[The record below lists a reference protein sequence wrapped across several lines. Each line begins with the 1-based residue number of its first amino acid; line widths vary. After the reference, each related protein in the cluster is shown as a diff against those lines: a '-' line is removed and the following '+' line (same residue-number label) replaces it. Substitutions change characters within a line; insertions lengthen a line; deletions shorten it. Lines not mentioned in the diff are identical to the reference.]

1 MPLIFTGIPEG
12 HTQHESWVAGGRPSL
27 KDLPT
32 AKAGDMEFPYME
44 LVKGSSR
51 TDEILLSAWCKA
63 NGFPI
68 EYFDWTDAELT
79 KAYFEAHPEEI
90 PATMS
95 EQAELVARTI
105 TSDDGPRIVEDVAA
119 NLAAAESGNLPAM
132 KVGGR
137 VKGAEAH
144 AARAERGKAMAAESS
159 DRDARG
165 DAYKSTFERE
175 FAKHKA
181 GGHSDARAKMYAERT
196 ASTAADKA

>member
-12 HTQHESWVAGGRPSL
+12 HTQHEAWVAGGRPSL

-90 PATMS
+90 PATMG

-105 TSDDGPRIVEDVAA
+105 TSDERPSHCRGRRSQLGRRREWQSAGHEGRWSGEGCGGSRRPCGAWQGDGR
-119 NLAAAESGNLPAM
+119 
-132 KVGGR
+132 
-137 VKGAEAH
+137 
-144 AARAERGKAMAAESS
+144 
-159 DRDARG
+159 
-165 DAYKSTFERE
+165 
-175 FAKHKA
+175 
-181 GGHSDARAKMYAERT
+181 
-196 ASTAADKA
+196 